1 MDPSRDELIAQV
13 CHELRAP
20 LTPIKGYL
28 HTLLRRDEELGP
40 EERRHIY
47 EVLLREEERMEDLV
61 RDLLHATTLDH
72 QEPATATDTVD
83 WPTLVADQV
92 DLYRHSDLSR
102 EITAEVATEVGT
114 VIADAGLASSVLANL
129 LTNALKH
136 SPAGTPIAVRASLD
150 GRSVVTTVSDR
161 GPGVRAEDR
170 DRIFDRFVQVRGSG
184 GRAAAGVGLG
194 LYLARRAVEAMGGE
208 LWCADAPDGGA
219 AFSFTLPAG

>member
-47 EVLLREEERMEDLV
+47 EVLLREEQRMEDLV

-72 QEPATATDTVD
+72 QEPAAATDAVD
-83 WPTLVADQV
+83 WPTLVAEQV
-92 DLYRHSDLSR
+92 DLYRQSDLSR
-102 EITAEVATEVGT
+102 EITAEVAPEVGT
-114 VIADAGLASSVLANL
+114 VIADAGLATSVLANL

-136 SPAGTPIAVRASLD
+136 SPAGTPIAVRASR
-150 GRSVVTTVSDR
+150 GRPPR
-161 GPGVRAEDR
+161 
-170 DRIFDRFVQVRGSG
+170 
-184 GRAAAGVGLG
+184 
-194 LYLARRAVEAMGGE
+194 
-208 LWCADAPDGGA
+208 W
-219 AFSFTLPAG
+219 

>member
-47 EVLLREEERMEDLV
+47 EVLLREEQRMEDLV

-72 QEPATATDTVD
+72 QEPAAATDAVD
-83 WPTLVADQV
+83 WPTLVAEQV
-92 DLYRHSDLSR
+92 DLYRQSDLSR
-102 EITAEVATEVGT
+102 EITAEVAPEVGT
-114 VIADAGLASSVLANL
+114 VIADAGLATSVLANL

-150 GRSVVTTVSDR
+150 GRLGGDDGERPGAWRPRR
-161 GPGVRAEDR
+161 GPRSDLRSVRPGPRER
-170 DRIFDRFVQVRGSG
+170 GTGRIRRGSRPVPRAPG
-184 GRAAAGVGLG
+184 GRGDG
-194 LYLARRAVEAMGGE
+194 RRDLVR
-208 LWCADAPDGGA
+208 
-219 AFSFTLPAG
+219 

>member
-47 EVLLREEERMEDLV
+47 EVLLREEQRMEDLV

-72 QEPATATDTVD
+72 QELAAATDAVD

-92 DLYRHSDLSR
+92 DLYRQSDLSR
-102 EITAEVATEVGT
+102 EITAEVAPEVGT
-114 VIADAGLASSVLANL
+114 VIADAGLATSVLANL

-136 SPAGTPIAVRASLD
+136 APAGTPIAVRASLD

-161 GPGVRAEDR
+161 GPGVAAADR
-170 DRIFDRFVQVRGSG
+170 DRIFDRFTQVRGG
-184 GRAAAGVGLG
+184 GGPAASGVGLG
-194 LYLARRAVEAMGGE
+194 LFLARRAVEAMGGE
-208 LWCADAPDGGA
+208 IWCADAPGGGA
-219 AFSFTLPAG
+219 TFAFTLPAG